1 MIATNKLD
9 MQGQAA
15 EQRREGQE
23 SRMGEE
29 GLQVIPWT
37 RDRKMRVLW
46 DIPWDGGEKGCGSIR
61 FSVGS
66 EMATGT
72 N

>member
-15 EQRREGQE
+15 EQRGGKVKKAEWE
-23 SRMGEE
+23 I
-29 GLQVIPWT
+29 IPWT

-46 DIPWDGGEKGCGSIR
+46 YIPWDGGEKGCGSIR

-66 EMATGT
+66 VMATCT